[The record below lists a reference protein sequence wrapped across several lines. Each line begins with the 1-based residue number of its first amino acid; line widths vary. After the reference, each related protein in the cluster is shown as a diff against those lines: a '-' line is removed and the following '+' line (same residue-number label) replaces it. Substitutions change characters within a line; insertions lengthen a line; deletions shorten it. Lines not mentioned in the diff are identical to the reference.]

1 MTLSVAQIDRET
13 DQLVAEWLTL
23 PEVADRLALS
33 IGRAKQLLKDH
44 KLLGVRRGAGGPQV
58 PAVFLEGRDVV
69 KGLPGTLTL
78 LLDAG
83 YDDAEAL
90 RWLFTP
96 DESLPGS
103 PIDAIKAGRHTEVKR
118 RAQALGF

>member
-13 DQLVAEWLTL
+13 DQLVHDWLTL
-23 PEVADRLALS
+23 PEVAKRLDLS
-33 IGRAKQLLKDH
+33 LGRAKQLLKDH
-44 KLLGVRRGAGGPQV
+44 KLLGVRRGGGGPQV
-58 PAVFLEGRDVV
+58 PAIFLDGKDVM
-69 KGLPGTLTL
+69 KGLPGTLTV

-103 PIDAIKAGRHTEVKR
+103 PVEAIRAGRHTEVKR

>member
-13 DQLVAEWLTL
+13 DQLVGEWLTL
-23 PEVADRLALS
+23 SEVARRLNLS
-33 IGRAKQLLKDH
+33 AGRAKQLLKDR
-44 KLLGVRRGAGGPQV
+44 KLIGVRRGGGEPQV
-58 PAVFLEGRDVV
+58 PAAFLTDGDVV
-69 KGLPGTLTL
+69 KGLPGTLTV

-83 YDDAEAL
+83 YDDVESL

-96 DESLPGS
+96 DDTLPGS
-103 PIDAIKAGRHTEVKR
+103 PVDAIVAGRHTEVKR

>member
-13 DQLVAEWLTL
+13 DQLVGEWLTL
-23 PEVADRLALS
+23 SEVARRLNLS
-33 IGRAKQLLKDH
+33 AGRAKQLLKDR
-44 KLLGVRRGAGGPQV
+44 KLIGVRRGGGEPQI
-58 PAVFLEGRDVV
+58 PAAFLAADDVV
-69 KGLPGTLTL
+69 KGLPGTLTV

-83 YDDAEAL
+83 YSDVESL

-96 DESLPGS
+96 DDTLPGS
-103 PIDAIKAGRHTEVKR
+103 PVDAIVAGRHTEVKR